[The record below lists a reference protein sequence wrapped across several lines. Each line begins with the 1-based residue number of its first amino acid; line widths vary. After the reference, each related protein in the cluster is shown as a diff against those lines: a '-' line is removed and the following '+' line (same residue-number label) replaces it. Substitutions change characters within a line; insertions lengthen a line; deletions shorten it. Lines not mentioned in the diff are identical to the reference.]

1 MDSDL
6 CGLKIVNRLVNLW
19 MHPARKEVLTA
30 LLRTLKMFELY
41 KKEDWVSLHRKIL
54 ELYLNFLEGF
64 YVKLV
69 SYLET
74 QKS

>member
-1 MDSDL
+1 
-6 CGLKIVNRLVNLW
+6 
-19 MHPARKEVLTA
+19 MHPARKEELTA